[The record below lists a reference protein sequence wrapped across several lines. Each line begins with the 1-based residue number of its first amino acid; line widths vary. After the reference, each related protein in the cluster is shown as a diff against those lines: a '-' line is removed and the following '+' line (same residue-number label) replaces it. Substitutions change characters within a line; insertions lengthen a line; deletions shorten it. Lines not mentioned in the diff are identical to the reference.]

1 MRLYNFPAEF
11 GGLYLNLHIVTIA
24 LSYFIFFIASL
35 CAVLYL
41 IQDNLLKHKQVGV
54 IFNRLPDLFS
64 LDKFHYR
71 AISLGFPILTL
82 AIISGSIWAKHI
94 RGAYWNFSPRMIYA
108 LSLWLVYALI
118 LHVRLSAKL
127 RGRKVAQ
134 LSLFAF
140 CIIIAALIDPLKK
153 VL

>member
-1 MRLYNFPAEF
+1 MQPYNYLSGFQ
-11 GGLYLNLHIVTIA
+11 GLYLNLHIITIT
-24 LSYFIFFIASL
+24 LSYFVFFIASL

-41 IQDNLLKHKQVGV
+41 IQDNLLKHKQIGV

-71 AISLGFPILTL
+71 AIGLGFPILTL
-82 AIISGSIWAKHI
+82 SILSGFIWVKHI
-94 RGAYWNFSPRMIYA
+94 RGAYWNINPRMVYS

-140 CIIIAALIDPLKK
+140 CIIIAALFSSCR
-153 VL
+153 